1 MVTYGLHMLHFYNI
15 LSFLTVLIA
24 ENAMIFEAFYNNES
38 IFFIHLLSFSGLFM
52 HGCEIFKLEIRM
64 SRLLNSKFMAKS
76 LALAVTAVMVSTAHA
91 GKAEQEQIQ
100 QLRKEVDAL
109 KSLIQQ
115 QHQVQQQQQTQIEQV
130 KAQPVQIA
138 AVAVKAES
146 PLTGF
151 KTKAG
156 ANVNVYGFV
165 RGDANYIIEGADND
179 FNSVHTS
186 KGEAEDKLRAT
197 AKTTRIGLDFSTP
210 VESGKVGGKV
220 EVDFAS
226 AAENLR
232 IRHAYLTYNDWLFGQ
247 TTSNFLSNHAP
258 EMIDFNTNAGGG
270 ITRVPLVRYGV
281 KLAPATQL
289 FISAEKGNSTATAFK
304 RTVTDIRNNTG
315 AVIGTKITDEDV
327 SSGVKYNLPVLTAKL
342 TQGFAEGKGSASA
355 RALVEHYKSETSDDD
370 KMGWG
375 VAAGVNYQ
383 VSAPLKISA
392 DASHVVG
399 NSNYLYGSNSAFY
412 LNTTNGDIEQNE
424 FNAVQVGATY
434 KFSPNFRSSLAYGAI
449 FADDDTD
456 YAKLYT
462 AANEK
467 VQQAWINFIYTPVA
481 PIDLG
486 VEYING
492 KRDTFAG
499 QSYKDNRVG
508 LMAKYSF

>member
-151 KTKAG
+151 KSKAG
-156 ANVNVYGFV
+156 ANVNLYGFV

-186 KGEAEDKLRAT
+186 DGKTSDKLRAT
-197 AKTTRIGLDFSTP
+197 AKTSRIGLDFNTP
-210 VESGKVGGKV
+210 VGDAKVGGKV

-226 AAENLR
+226 GDNSKSENLR

-258 EMIDFNTNAGGG
+258 EMIDFNTNLGGG
-270 ITRVPLVRYGV
+270 TARVPQVRYGF

-289 FISAEKGNSTATAFK
+289 FISAEEA
-304 RTVTDIRNNTG
+304 D
-315 AVIGTKITDEDV
+315 
-327 SSGVKYNLPVLTAKL
+327 SSGTGIKYSLPNLTAKL
-342 TQGFAEGKGSASA
+342 TQGFAEGKGSVSA
-355 RALVEHYKSETSDDD
+355 RALVENYKSTVADDNET
-370 KMGWG
+370 GWG

-399 NSNYLYGSNSAFY
+399 NSNYLYGSNSAY
-412 LNTTNGDIEQNE
+412 VVNANNSIEQNE

-434 KFSPNFRSSLAYGAI
+434 KFSPNFRSTLAYGAI

-456 YAKLYT
+456 YAKST
-462 AANEK
+462 SSVNANEK